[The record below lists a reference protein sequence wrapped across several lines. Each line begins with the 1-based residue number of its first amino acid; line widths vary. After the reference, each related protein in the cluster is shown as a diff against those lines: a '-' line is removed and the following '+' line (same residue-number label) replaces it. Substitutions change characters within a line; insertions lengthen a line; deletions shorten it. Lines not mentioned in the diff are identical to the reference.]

1 MLILKGF
8 AVYEKAAAVVEVEGS
23 GVPVWGTLRSGW
35 AGPPWVVGLG
45 GWHDRPSGLG
55 WGNGMDLADGRCG
68 GIEAGSSGTLRMR
81 GGGGGCGEGSGCL
94 WGVG

>member
-8 AVYEKAAAVVEVEGS
+8 AVNEEAATVVEVEGV
-23 GVPVWGTLRSGW
+23 GVPVWGTLWSGRADPW
-35 AGPPWVVGLG
+35 WVVRLG
-45 GWHDRPSGLG
+45 GWRSGPSELG